1 MIELQITLQILG
13 IVALLVLITLLGY
26 LLYMLGKIN
35 TKLDSILGMITYYE
49 KTKAVVVDFMA
60 GPGQMY
66 INTAK
71 TIFSFIAPLL
81 TRSRK
86 SK

>member
-13 IVALLVLITLLGY
+13 IVALFLFIAVLSY

-35 TKLDSILGMITYYE
+35 TKLDSILEIVTYYE
-49 KTKAVVVDFMA
+49 KMKTVVTDFVA
-60 GPGQMY
+60 GPGKMY

-71 TIFSFIAPLL
+71 TIFAFISPLL
-81 TRSRK
+81 TKRRT